1 MQEILVRKL
10 HDYIRENN
18 PDLLLTLQQENKVTE
33 YLQDNVSTV
42 DELIHS
48 LLDNNKPVSLIEE
61 LCMKEL
67 TKPLRPSRFNYLKV
81 LVEQEFQKEYE
92 RFYENGILT
101 TELINM
107 ISVCD
112 PVFDELEFSEE
123 KEDNHYL
130 RYAVIG
136 AVHEYLNVSRESFD
150 KLRTNSE

>member
-1 MQEILVRKL
+1 MQEILIRKL

-18 PDLLLTLQQENKVTE
+18 PDLLLTLQQANKVTE

-42 DELIHS
+42 DELINQ
-48 LLDNNKPVSLIEE
+48 LLAGNKPVFLIEE

-81 LVEQEFQKEYE
+81 LLEQEFQKEYE
-92 RFYENGILT
+92 RFYQSGILT

-112 PVFDELEFSEE
+112 PVFDELGFSEE
-123 KEDNHYL
+123 KEDDHHL

-136 AVHEYLNVSRESFD
+136 AVHEYLKV
-150 KLRTNSE
+150 NSEY

>member
-18 PDLLLTLQQENKVTE
+18 PDLLFTLQQESKVTA

-48 LLDNNKPVSLIEE
+48 LLGNNQPVSLIEE

-81 LVEQEFQKEYE
+81 LLEQEFQKDYE

-101 TELINM
+101 MELINI
-107 ISVCD
+107 ISACD

-123 KEDNHYL
+123 KEDDRNL
-130 RYAVIG
+130 RYAMIG
-136 AVHEYLNVSRESFD
+136 AVHEYLKV
-150 KLRTNSE
+150 NSEK

>member
-18 PDLLLTLQQENKVTE
+18 PDLLLTLQQESKVTE

-42 DELIHS
+42 DDLIQS
-48 LLDNNKPVSLIEE
+48 LLAENKPVFLIEE
-61 LCMKEL
+61 ICMKEL

-101 TELINM
+101 TELFNM

-112 PVFDELEFSEE
+112 PVFDEMNFSEQ
-123 KEDNHYL
+123 KEDDRNM
-130 RYAVIG
+130 RYAITG
-136 AVHEYLNVSRESFD
+136 AVHDYL
-150 KLRTNSE
+150 K